1 MGCCQLLRFVRSELV
16 EKEGLLPPVK
26 PLTIPCALETPIPYW
41 LGASICAAVSA
52 ALRAVVAKLR
62 TPNLNIVV
70 VDWIRGPIGG
80 GFFLDVAISL
90 SLPGDSAWVA
100 GPTALLRFSL
110 TAR

>member
-70 VDWIRGPIGG
+70 VDWIRCPIGG

-90 SLPGDSAWVA
+90 SLPAIRHGLPGQPPSF
-100 GPTALLRFSL
+100 AL
-110 TAR
+110 T